1 MARSTMTTDELLEQI
16 TTDIYKLHYVWDT
29 FLLLFAS
36 DKKNVDVLNA
46 VGSGFFAMNQTLM
59 YDDVLL
65 RINRI
70 TDRAKVAGKDT
81 ASLEQLLH
89 LTGWRRSDPANWK
102 IFSDELR
109 TVKSACRECRAHR
122 NRRLSHKELDQATPL
137 PPTTRKMV
145 ETAIEAVERF
155 VRLFNR
161 ELRPDV
167 EISFVV
173 TNVTGHAERLL
184 RHLTNRRS
192 QKQPPP
198 ETRILY
204 VKGNR
209 RAELQCGFCG
219 ETEVVGYYPDDRT
232 SPHVRLHF
240 AKCDGLIGCEVVMI
254 EAVERNGAEPPRTFL
269 VDLKDK
275 SGSLT
280 QQ

>member
-1 MARSTMTTDELLEQI
+1 MTTDELLEQI
-16 TTDIYKLHYVWDT
+16 TTDIYHLHYVWDT

-46 VGSGFFAMNQTLM
+46 VGPGFFAMNQTLM

-89 LTGWRRSDPANWK
+89 LTGWQRSDPAQWK

-109 TVKSACRECRAHR
+109 TVKAACKECRAHR
-122 NRRLSHKELDQATPL
+122 NRRVSHRELDQATPL

-145 ETAIEAVERF
+145 EAAIEAVERF
-155 VRLFNR
+155 VSLFSR
-161 ELRPDV
+161 ELRDV
-167 EISFVV
+167 EIPFVV
-173 TNVTGHAERLL
+173 PNVTDHAEQLL

-192 QKQPPP
+192 QKQPTP
-198 ETRILY
+198 ETRISYL
-204 VKGNR
+204 KGNR

-219 ETEVVGYYPDDRT
+219 KTEVIGYYPDGQT
-232 SPHVRLHF
+232 STHLRLHF
-240 AKCDGLIGCEVVMI
+240 AKCDGVIGCEMVTI
-254 EAVERNGAEPPRTFL
+254 EAVERNGAEPLRTIT
-269 VDLKDK
+269 VDLR
-275 SGSLT
+275 T
-280 QQ
+280 R